1 MLQDVRYA
9 IRTLLKNPGFTATAI
24 LVLAIGIGA
33 NTAIFTV
40 VNAVLLRPL
49 PFRDPGSL
57 CLLTER
63 LPFLAM
69 TGPSYQNFVDW
80 QAQAH
85 SFEGIAGARNTTFT
99 LTGAGEPERLQGQM
113 ATANLFP
120 LLGVEAR
127 TGRTF
132 RPEED
137 RAESPIV
144 ALLSRGLA
152 LRRFGSEA
160 GALGQKVVLN
170 DEPYTVIGILP
181 AGFRLIQP
189 ADVVVAFAPW
199 AAKLPDDRS
208 WHPGIIAIGRLR
220 PDVGIEVARSEMSVI
235 AERLA
240 KQYPEFDTD
249 VSADVN
255 GLQEQAVQNIRP
267 ALLVLLGA
275 VGLVLLIACANV
287 ANLLLARAVSRRREI
302 AVRTAIGAGPLRIL
316 SQLLTESV
324 ILALAGGAAGV
335 LLAAF
340 GLEPLVRLAS
350 NTIPN
355 AGPIQLDSHVLWF
368 AAAASV
374 LSGILFGTAPALQT
388 GAVDLRTFLNETSRG
403 CTAGPG
409 TGGMRSFLVMAQI
422 ALALVLLVGAGLL
435 LRSFE
440 RLQSVPPGFR
450 SENLLVGDLPVS
462 PNAHKDSAERM
473 EFFDRILDRVR
484 MLPGVQSAGAAA
496 NLPVSGV
503 GSIIHF
509 NIQGRAP
516 KTAHDYIAVGYRPV
530 TGGYLETLGVPL
542 LKGRLITD
550 ADTERSEFVAVVNR
564 AMELR
569 YFPGESAI
577 GKHVQLGALPDKDT
591 PYMEIVGVVGD
602 MKQNLATDPDA
613 EMYVP
618 FRQGNSVLPIF
629 ALSYVLRTATSPR
642 AEISALRSAIR
653 EIDSNQ
659 PVVKIRTMEENIS
672 TSMSEPRF
680 RAVLLGIFAASA
692 LLLSIVGL
700 YGLMVYSVN
709 QRVQEIGI
717 RITLGAQRGDV
728 LRMVVGEGLILA
740 AIGIAAGVVG
750 AFVLSRILERFL
762 YGVTHTDPLTYGG
775 VAVLLLAVAL
785 VASYVPARRATSVDP
800 MQALRHE

>member
-1 MLQDVRYA
+1 MLQDIRYG
-9 IRTLLKNPGFTATAI
+9 IRTLLKNPGFTAIAI
-24 LVLAIGIGA
+24 LILAIGIGA

-49 PFRDPGSL
+49 PFRDPGPL

-85 SFEGIAGARNTTFT
+85 SFEGIAAARNTTFT
-99 LTGAGEPERLQGQM
+99 LTGAGDPERLQGQM

-120 LLGVEAR
+120 LLGVEAQ
-127 TGRTF
+127 TGRTL
-132 RPEED
+132 RSEED
-137 RAESPIV
+137 RAESPLV
-144 ALLSRGLA
+144 ALLGRGLA
-152 LRRFGSEA
+152 LRRFGSESA
-160 GALGQKVVLN
+160 ALGKTVVLN
-170 DEPYTVIGILP
+170 DQSYTVVGILP
-181 AGFRLIQP
+181 AGFRLTQP
-189 ADVVVAFAPW
+189 ADVVVAFGPW

-208 WHPGIIAIGRLR
+208 WHPGIIAVGRLR
-220 PDVGIEVARSEMSVI
+220 QGVGIEAARSEMSAI

-249 VSADVN
+249 VSANVN
-255 GLQEQAVQNIRP
+255 GLQEQLVQNIRP

-275 VGLVLLIACANV
+275 VGLVLVIACANV
-287 ANLLLARAVSRRREI
+287 ANLLLARAISRRREI

-324 ILALAGGAAGV
+324 ILAMAGGAAGV
-335 LLAAF
+335 LLAWF
-340 GLEPLVRLAS
+340 GLEPLVLLAA

-355 AGPIQLDSHVLWF
+355 VGPIRLDSHVLWF
-368 AAAASV
+368 AAAVSV
-374 LSGILFGTAPALQT
+374 ASGILFGIAPGVQIR
-388 GAVDLRTFLNETSRG
+388 AVDLRAFLNEASRG
-403 CTAGPG
+403 STESLGPG
-409 TGGMRSFLVMAQI
+409 QMRSFLVTAQI
-422 ALALVLLVGAGLL
+422 ALALILLVGAGLL
-435 LRSFE
+435 LRSFDH
-440 RLQSVPPGFR
+440 LQSVPPGFR
-450 SENLLVGDLPVS
+450 SENLLVGDLPLS
-462 PNAHKDSAERM
+462 PNAHKEPAERM
-473 EFFDRILDRVR
+473 AFFDRILERVR
-484 MLPGVQSAGAAA
+484 TLPGVQSAGAAA
-496 NLPVSGV
+496 NLPVSGG

-550 ADTERSEFVAVVNR
+550 ADTKRGQFVAVVNR
-564 AMELR
+564 AMEQR
-569 YFPGESAI
+569 FFSGESAI

-602 MKQNLATDPDA
+602 MKQNLATDAVA

-618 FRQGNSVLPIF
+618 FRQGDSVLPIF
-629 ALSYVLRTATSPR
+629 ALSYVLRTATNPR
-642 AEISALRSAIR
+642 AETSAFRSAIR
-653 EIDSNQ
+653 EIDRNQ
-659 PVVKIRTMEENIS
+659 PVVNIRTMEENIS

-680 RAVLLGIFAASA
+680 RAVLLGIFAGSA
-692 LLLSIVGL
+692 LLLSVVGL
-700 YGLMVYSVN
+700 YGLMVYSVT
-709 QRVQEIGI
+709 RRIPEIGI
-717 RITLGAQRGDV
+717 RITLGAQPGDV
-728 LRMVVGEGLILA
+728 LRMVLGEGLALA
-740 AIGIAAGVVG
+740 VLGIAAGLVG

-762 YGVTHTDPLTYGG
+762 YGVTHADPLTYGG
-775 VAVLLLAVAL
+775 VSALLIGVAL
-785 VASYVPARRATSVDP
+785 VASYVAARRATTIDP

>member
-1 MLQDVRYA
+1 MFQDFRYG
-9 IRTLLKNPGFTATAI
+9 IRTLLKNPGFTVTAI
-24 LVLAIGIGA
+24 LILAIGIGA

-85 SFEGIAGARNTTFT
+85 SFEGIAAAHNATFT
-99 LTGAGEPERLQGQM
+99 LTGAGDPERLQGQM

-120 LLGVEAR
+120 LLGVEAQ
-127 TGRTF
+127 TGRAF

-137 RAESPIV
+137 RAGSPLV

-160 GALGQKVVLN
+160 AALGKTVVLN
-170 DEPYTVIGILP
+170 DQPYSVIGILP

-189 ADVVVAFAPW
+189 ADVAVAFGPW

-220 PDVGIEVARSEMSVI
+220 QGVGIEAARSEMSAI

-249 VSADVN
+249 VSANVN
-255 GLQEQAVQNIRP
+255 GLQEQLVQNIRP

-275 VGLVLLIACANV
+275 VGLVLVIACANV

-324 ILALAGGAAGV
+324 ILAVAGGAVGV
-335 LLAAF
+335 FLAAF
-340 GLEPLVRLAS
+340 GLQPLVLLAA

-355 AGPIQLDSHVLWF
+355 VGPIRLDVHVLWF
-368 AAAASV
+368 AAAVSAV
-374 LSGILFGTAPALQT
+374 SGILFGIAPGLQT
-388 GAVDLRTFLNETSRG
+388 GAVDLRAFLNEASRG
-403 CTAGPG
+403 TTGSLGPG
-409 TGGMRSFLVMAQI
+409 RMRSFLVTAQV

-440 RLQSVPPGFR
+440 HLQSVPPGFR
-450 SENLLVGDLPVS
+450 SENLLVGDLPLS
-462 PNAHKDSAERM
+462 PNAHKESAERM
-473 EFFDRILDRVR
+473 AFFDRILERVR
-484 MLPGVQSAGAAA
+484 TLPGVQSAGAAA
-496 NLPVSGV
+496 NLPVSGG

-550 ADTERSEFVAVVNR
+550 ADTERGQFVAVVNR
-564 AMELR
+564 AMEQR
-569 YFPGESAI
+569 FFPGESAI

-602 MKQNLATDPDA
+602 MKQNLATDAVA

-618 FRQGNSVLPIF
+618 FRQGDSVLPIF

-642 AEISALRSAIR
+642 AEISAFRLAVRD
-653 EIDSNQ
+653 IDRNQ
-659 PVVKIRTMEENIS
+659 PVVNIRTMEENIS
-672 TSMSEPRF
+672 TSMSEARF

-692 LLLSIVGL
+692 LLLSVVGL
-700 YGLMVYSVN
+700 YGLMVYSVT
-709 QRVQEIGI
+709 QRIPEIGI

-728 LRMVVGEGLILA
+728 LRMVLGEGLMLAVLGILA
-740 AIGIAAGVVG
+740 GLVG

-762 YGVTHTDPLTYGG
+762 YGVTHADPLTYAG
-775 VAVLLLAVAL
+775 VAALLVAVAL
-785 VASYVPARRATSVDP
+785 AASYVPARRATTIDP